1 MKATI
6 KKTITQEIELPL
18 PYYASNG
25 CTYYKIV
32 SENACD
38 NFKVGYYEHTGEYEI
53 KNYAPAYFALSEGFE
68 TIEPEKFYEMYEAV
82 LNKLRYICNNQ

>member
-25 CTYYKIV
+25 CTFYKIV
-32 SENACD
+32 SENPFD
-38 NFKVGYYEHTGEYEI
+38 NVKVGCYEHSGEYEI
-53 KNYAPAYFALSEGFE
+53 KNFAPAYFALSEGFE
-68 TIEPEKFYEMYEAV
+68 TISVEEFYQKYTDV
-82 LNKLRYICNNQ
+82 LNKLRHRIYSI